1 MEENNMENIM
11 DLSEIINQ
19 KVYNL
24 LDTDFVQKCKIDL
37 DQNGVLTLSNFLN
50 ANTLKELVVE
60 AEDAASQAY
69 FTNSTHNVYLTKI
82 DDRFGLDHVINKQL
96 VSSKGCICTDQ
107 IKSTSKLKT
116 LYGSNTFKSFIAAV
130 VGETSLFPYDD
141 PLSSINVHYAG
152 EGQELNWHFD
162 NSEFA
167 ITLLLQSP
175 IGGGEF
181 QYLKDFRNADK
192 NEMNFEGVDKLL
204 AGSIAPR
211 ILTMKPGTLVLFRGR
226 NSIHRVTPTIGD
238 TKRILVVLAYNSEPG
253 IALSESARKTFYGR
267 LS

>member
-1 MEENNMENIM
+1 MENIM
-11 DLSEIINQ
+11 ELSEIINQ

-24 LDTDFVQKCKIDL
+24 SDIDFAQRCKIDL

-82 DDRFGLDHVINKQL
+82 DDKFGLDHVINKQL

-116 LYGSNTFKSFIAAV
+116 LYSSNTFKSFIAAV

-152 EGQELNWHFD
+152 QGQELNWHFD

-204 AGSIAPR
+204 AGSITPR
-211 ILTMKPGTLVLFRGR
+211 ILTMQPGTLVLFRGR
-226 NSIHRVTPTIGD
+226 NSIHRVTPTIGE

>member
-1 MEENNMENIM
+1 MENTIE
-11 DLSEIINQ
+11 LSEIINQ

-60 AEDAASQAY
+60 AKDAASQAY

-82 DDRFGLDHVINKQL
+82 DNRFGLDHVINKQL

-107 IKSTSKLKT
+107 IKLTSKLKT
-116 LYGSNTFKSFIAAV
+116 LYSSSTFKSFIAAV

-204 AGSIAPR
+204 AGSIAPS

>member
-1 MEENNMENIM
+1 MENIM
-11 DLSEIINQ
+11 ELSEIINQ

-24 LDTDFVQKCKIDL
+24 LDSDFVQKCKIDL

-107 IKSTSKLKT
+107 IKLTSKLKT
-116 LYGSNTFKSFIAAV
+116 LYSSNTFKSFIAAV

-204 AGSIAPR
+204 TGSIAPR